1 MENSEPLNFE
11 DIVDQYSDFVF
22 NLAYRVLGNHAD
34 AQDAAQDAFLS
45 AYRNFHRFRGESSVS
60 TWLYR
65 IAVNAALMK
74 LRRDKNKKAQTQ
86 TGYEEMQIVSPHEG
100 PEKLALNSELR
111 NNLEHGLEMLAPDL
125 RAVIVLRDLQGLS
138 NQEAADALNISV
150 SSLKARLHRG
160 RVQLRAHLRD
170 YLEESALTGS
180 RDQQEN

>member
-1 MENSEPLNFE
+1 MEKAKSLNFE

-34 AQDAAQDAFLS
+34 AEDAAQDAFLS

-74 LRRDKNKKAQTQ
+74 LRRDKNKRAQTQ
-86 TGYEEMQIVSPHEG
+86 AGYEETQLVSPHMG
-100 PEKLALNSELR
+100 PEKLALDTELR
-111 NNLEHGLEMLAPDL
+111 ERLERGLDMLAPNL
-125 RAVIVLRDLQGLS
+125 KAVVVLRDLQGLN
-138 NQEAADALNISV
+138 NQEAADALDISV

-160 RVQLRAHLRD
+160 RVQLREHIRD
-170 YLEESALTGS
+170 YLEDNLRSQA
-180 RDQQEN
+180 